1 MKKTDIAMII
11 FIASISMLVA
21 YFIAKAIFGGVYD
34 GSSRVKVID
43 SISSEVVQPDPAI
56 FNKNAI
62 NPAVQ
67 VQVTG
72 TETDTG
78 LAPEQQPDAE

>member
-1 MKKTDIAMII
+1 MKKTDIAMIV
-11 FIASISMLVA
+11 FIASISVLVA
-21 YFIAKAIFGGVYD
+21 YFIAKAVFGGVYD
-34 GSSRVKVID
+34 GSSRVKTID
-43 SISSEVVQPDPAI
+43 SISSEVVEPDPAI

-72 TETDTG
+72 TETQADQTSNQQSDT
-78 LAPEQQPDAE
+78 E

>member
-11 FIASISMLVA
+11 LIASVSVLISFFVA
-21 YFIAKAIFGGVYD
+21 KSIFGDVYT
-34 GSSRVKVID
+34 GTAKVKTIDKID
-43 SISSEVVQPDPAI
+43 SSIVEPDTDV

-67 VQVTG
+67 VQING
-72 TETDTG
+72 TE
-78 LAPEQQPDAE
+78 

>member
-11 FIASISMLVA
+11 LIAAVSVMVSFFVA
-21 YFIAKAIFGGVYD
+21 KSIFGDVYTGTAKVKTID
-34 GSSRVKVID
+34 KIDATIVEPSSD
-43 SISSEVVQPDPAI
+43 I

-67 VQVTG
+67 VQING
-72 TETDTG
+72 TE
-78 LAPEQQPDAE
+78 